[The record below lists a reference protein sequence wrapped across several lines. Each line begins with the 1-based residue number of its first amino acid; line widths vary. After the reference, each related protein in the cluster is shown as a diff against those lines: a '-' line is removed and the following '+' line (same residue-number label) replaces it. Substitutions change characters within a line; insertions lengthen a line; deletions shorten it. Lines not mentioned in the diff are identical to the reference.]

1 MSTTNDTTGENTI
14 QLHKQLGL
22 QDCGYEMAYA
32 WLGIR
37 CVTLRRAW
45 RKLVNY
51 VEDTIQDEVE
61 DNITTDVEETLSALN
76 AIPGFGYCNSPD
88 VIEWYQRDA
97 PSSIDYG
104 ANVTCASNN
113 ELIEKRI

>member
-1 MSTTNDTTGENTI
+1 
-14 QLHKQLGL
+14 
-22 QDCGYEMAYA
+22 MAYA

-37 CVTLRRAW
+37 CVTLRTAW

-51 VEDTIQDEVE
+51 IEDTIQDEVE

-76 AIPGFGYCNSPD
+76 TIPGFGYCNSPD
-88 VIEWYQRDA
+88 VIECFQRNA
-97 PSSIDYG
+97 PSSIGYR